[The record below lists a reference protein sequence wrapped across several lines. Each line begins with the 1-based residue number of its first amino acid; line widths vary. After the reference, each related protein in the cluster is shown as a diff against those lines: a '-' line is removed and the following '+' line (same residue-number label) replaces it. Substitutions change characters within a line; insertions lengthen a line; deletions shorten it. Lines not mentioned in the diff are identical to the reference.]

1 MENSQWGEGS
11 MTLSLLVTAE
21 TTSLIL
27 CPELGP
33 LVQEGGWYTADG
45 SVKDFYNG
53 LLGAKLLG
61 SQECIMTIFKYCS

>member
-1 MENSQWGEGS
+1 

-45 SVKDFYNG
+45 SVKDCYNG
-53 LLGAKLLG
+53 LLGAKL
-61 SQECIMTIFKYCS
+61 